1 MASGWLRLPA
11 YMVEKARR
19 RWPVLSGRVGAGAA
33 AAAAA
38 ACLSCE
44 DSMGRNQIILL
55 HHSDPAAPTLFSIR
69 EPEL

>member
-1 MASGWLRLPA
+1 MLPT
-11 YMVEKARR
+11 YMVDKARR
-19 RWPVLSGRVGAGAA
+19 RWPVLSGRVGAG